1 MLLIKSPRPLEKGL
15 TNQNPKP
22 LSFHHY
28 TPLNSFNIKDLDS
41 LVLFKNRSKPHS
53 TQILSQSI
61 IKLTNFLFRPS
72 NHTTPPLKNHHQTL
86 IKPKKEVAY
95 FLILAFSTL
104 LITSLKPHFLTHT
117 ITKPILVINFQKLQ
131 KRFAH
136 SPFNISPTSSI

>member
-86 IKPKKEVAY
+86 INPKKGCI
-95 FLILAFSTL
+95 FLNFGVFHTFN
-104 LITSLKPHFLTHT
+104 HFTQTPLFNTYHHKTNLSYKLSETTKKVRPLPSSNHTH
-117 ITKPILVINFQKLQ
+117 F
-131 KRFAH
+131 
-136 SPFNISPTSSI
+136 